1 LIGAVAIGWAPIL
14 VRWSPVGSTATAFWR
29 LALALP
35 CWALLLG
42 WTARRARRRR
52 PTPRR
57 IGPGLAWAGIFFAAD
72 LALWHASIRR
82 TSVAHATLLANL
94 SPIFVALGAY
104 LRWGERFRRSF
115 YLGLGL
121 AVAGTFTLLHT
132 SAAEG
137 GERLGG
143 DLLGVATAIAYGAYL
158 LTVNR
163 LRQRWTTPH
172 VMTAVVFAAALVLGP
187 LAIATE
193 SNWLPA
199 TAAAFAPLVAL
210 ALVAQVAGQG
220 LIAYALAQL
229 PASFGAVALLVQP
242 VVAALLAWHWFGEAL
257 GAIQAL
263 GALTVLAGVDLAR
276 RASRADAEREC

>member
-1 LIGAVAIGWAPIL
+1 MGAVAIGWAPIL

-29 LALALP
+29 VALALP
-35 CWALLLG
+35 CWALLL
-42 WTARRARRRR
+42 WRTAGRGDHRG
-52 PTPRR
+52 PTSGDA
-57 IGPGLAWAGIFFAAD
+57 GPGLAWAGVFFAAD
-72 LALWHASIRR
+72 LALWHASIWR

-104 LRWGERFRRSF
+104 LGWGERFRRSF

-121 AVAGTFTLLHT
+121 AVAGTFALLRT
-132 SAAEG
+132 SAAAG
-137 GERLGG
+137 GDRLGG

-163 LRQRWTTPH
+163 LRQRLATPYI
-172 VMTAVVFAAALVLGP
+172 MTAATFAAALVLGP
-187 LAIATE
+187 LAVATE
-193 SNWLPA
+193 SDWLPA

-242 VVAALLAWHWFGEAL
+242 VVAALLAWRFFGEAL
-257 GAIQAL
+257 GALQAL

-276 RASRADAEREC
+276 RGSWAGAAKER